1 VPGGRILVV
10 DDDHMVRDSVG
21 RVLEEE
27 GYAVSFAKDGSDA
40 LDKVCQDPPDAILL
54 DVMMPGMN
62 GRQFLKALRDDL
74 GVDDIPVVVMTA
86 VQGIDAHR
94 AYALGASDLVE
105 KPFDVDEL
113 LNKVALAL
121 FRAKEYETVPERLP
135 RRAEAGEAPAPT
147 GADGVVLIID
157 GDRSSL
163 RRMDALL
170 SDRGYTVVSLS
181 RVTDEL
187 PRLARVLEPRAI
199 LMDLRLPQ
207 HEGGAGIDGLG
218 ALRMLRAEP
227 VLDAVPILVFSGS
240 LDALAEARTEI
251 DELAAEALPKPLED
265 EQLVDF
271 VAAPPPSA
279 RRSLSVL

>member
-27 GYAVSFAKDGSDA
+27 GYAVSFAEDGSDA

-135 RRAEAGEAPAPT
+135 RRTQTGEAPASAS
-147 GADGVVLIID
+147 ADGVVLIID